1 MKLGNNC
8 KKPIEI
14 LILSCYNISINKI
27 YKLAGVIGML
37 AKDIMTKDVAVVQ
50 AETTIDEVSRIF
62 VDKNISG
69 LPVVNQYHK
78 LIGIVSEGDLVY
90 KQKPVRAPMFINLFD
105 GLIPLDRNAFHDDM
119 KRIAAYQVKDI
130 MSSPA
135 IYAYADTPVSE
146 IAEIIINKKI
156 NRIPIVNEIM
166 EVIGIVSR
174 HDIVRSMVMEADAED
189 ELDDTLEDLDSLE

>member
-1 MKLGNNC
+1 MQI
-8 KKPIEI
+8 IE
-14 LILSCYNISINKI
+14 LSKNLCYNIGINKI
-27 YKLAGVIGML
+27 YKLAGVIAML

-90 KQKPVRAPMFINLFD
+90 KQKPVRAPLFINLFD
-105 GLIPLDRNAFHDDM
+105 GLIPIDRNAFHEDM

-135 IYAYADTPVSE
+135 IYAYEDTPVSE
-146 IAEIIINKKI
+146 IAEVIINKKI

-166 EVIGIVSR
+166 EVVGIVSR
-174 HDIVRSMVMEADAED
+174 HDIVRSMIMEQDAEEPLD
-189 ELDDTLEDLDSLE
+189 EDDLEDASLE

>member
-1 MKLGNNC
+1 MQI
-8 KKPIEI
+8 IE
-14 LILSCYNISINKI
+14 LSKNLCYNTDINKI
-27 YKLAGVIGML
+27 YKLAGVIAML

-90 KQKPVRAPMFINLFD
+90 KQKPVRAPLFINLFD
-105 GLIPLDRNAFHDDM
+105 GLIPIDRNAFHEDM

-135 IYAYADTPVSE
+135 IYAYEDTPVSE
-146 IAEIIINKKI
+146 IAEVIINKKI

-166 EVIGIVSR
+166 EVVGIVSR
-174 HDIVRSMVMEADAED
+174 HDIVRSMIMEQDAEESLD
-189 ELDDTLEDLDSLE
+189 EDDLEDASLE

>member
-1 MKLGNNC
+1 MQI
-8 KKPIEI
+8 IE
-14 LILSCYNISINKI
+14 LSKNLCYNTGINKI
-27 YKLAGVIGML
+27 YKLAGVIAML

-90 KQKPVRAPMFINLFD
+90 KQKPVRAPLFINLFD
-105 GLIPLDRNAFHDDM
+105 GLIPIDRNAFHEDM

-135 IYAYADTPVSE
+135 IYAYEDTPVSE
-146 IAEIIINKKI
+146 IAEVIINKKI

-166 EVIGIVSR
+166 EVVGIVSR
-174 HDIVRSMVMEADAED
+174 HDIVRSMIMEQDAEETLD
-189 ELDDTLEDLDSLE
+189 EDDLEDASFE